1 MHILDIS
8 IMILYFSVLIIVGVI
23 GSKRAK
29 TADDFI
35 VAGRN
40 LGHFMYLSCLAAVI
54 LGGAS
59 TLGTAKLGYQFGISG
74 IWLVVMIGLGIIAI
88 GLFLTNKIFNLK
100 VLTISEM
107 LEKRY
112 SSQTRLISALVSVI
126 YTFMLTVTQVIGMG
140 TILHVLAGWNLT
152 VSMIV
157 GGGIVLFY
165 TILGGM
171 WSVTMTDVVQFV
183 IMTIGIFFI
192 MLPMSISKAGGWG
205 SLKENLPASHF
216 ELGNIG
222 GETIFQYFLLFTLG
236 VVVGQDI
243 WQRLF
248 TARTKAVSRGGTIGA
263 GLYSVFYAIAISII
277 GMCAFIILPDLG
289 DPQNA
294 FTSIAMETLPVGLLG
309 VVIASVVSAL
319 MSTAS
324 GTLLASSTLVVND
337 IIKKYIGPKMSER
350 QFLKTSRI
358 TTLTIGVLAIIV
370 SIWIQDILVAL
381 DVAYAILSGAV
392 FFPIILG
399 FFWKRVTAT
408 AAFYSILASMIA
420 IIIGL
425 VVNGPSSTQP
435 ILYGLVTSF
444 VVITTITLLSSNDDH
459 KSESEV
465 KQDIKGKADM
475 DTMAN

>member
-1 MHILDIS
+1 MQILDIS
-8 IMILYFSVLIIVGVI
+8 IMIIYFSVLIIVGVI

-88 GLFLTNKIFNLK
+88 GLFLTNKIFDLK

-112 SSQTRLISALVSVI
+112 NSQTRLISALVSVI

-171 WSVTMTDVVQFV
+171 WSVTMTDVIQFV
-183 IMTIGIFFI
+183 IMTIGIFLI
-192 MLPMSISKAGGWG
+192 MLPMSIFKAGGWS
-205 SLKENLPASHF
+205 SLQENLPASHF

-222 GETIFQYFLLFTLG
+222 GGTIFQYFLLFTLG
-236 VVVGQDI
+236 VVVAQDI

-248 TARTKAVSRGGTIGA
+248 TARTKSISRSGTIGA
-263 GLYSVFYAIAISII
+263 GIYSVFYAIAISII

-289 DPQNA
+289 DPQTA

-337 IIKKYIGPKMSER
+337 LIKKYIGPGMSER
-350 QFLKTSRI
+350 QFVKTSRI
-358 TTLTIGVLAIIV
+358 TTLTIGVMTIIV

-399 FFWKRVTAT
+399 FFWKRVTAN
-408 AAFYSILASMIA
+408 AAFYSILASMIV
-420 IIIGL
+420 IIVGL
-425 VVNGPSSTQP
+425 VIKGPSSTGP
-435 ILYGLVTSF
+435 ILYGLATSF
-444 VVITTITLLSSNDDH
+444 VVITALTLLSPQNEILTKGDATKDL
-459 KSESEV
+459 
-465 KQDIKGKADM
+465 KGKGVDI
-475 DTMAN
+475 AN

>member
-112 SSQTRLISALVSVI
+112 NSQTRLISALVSVI

-183 IMTIGIFFI
+183 IMTIGIFFV

-294 FTSIAMETLPVGLLG
+294 FTSIAMVTLPAGLLG

-337 IIKKYIGPKMSER
+337 II
-350 QFLKTSRI
+350 
-358 TTLTIGVLAIIV
+358 
-370 SIWIQDILVAL
+370 
-381 DVAYAILSGAV
+381 
-392 FFPIILG
+392 
-399 FFWKRVTAT
+399 
-408 AAFYSILASMIA
+408 
-420 IIIGL
+420 
-425 VVNGPSSTQP
+425 
-435 ILYGLVTSF
+435 
-444 VVITTITLLSSNDDH
+444 
-459 KSESEV
+459 
-465 KQDIKGKADM
+465 
-475 DTMAN
+475 

>member
-1 MHILDIS
+1 MQILDIS

-88 GLFLTNKIFNLK
+88 GLFLTNKIFDLK

-112 SSQTRLISALVSVI
+112 NSQTRLISALVSVI

-171 WSVTMTDVVQFV
+171 WSVTMTDVIQFV
-183 IMTIGIFFI
+183 IMTIGIFLI
-192 MLPMSISKAGGWG
+192 MLPMSIFKAGGWS
-205 SLKENLPASHF
+205 SLHENLPASHF

-222 GETIFQYFLLFTLG
+222 GGTIFQYFLLFTLG

-248 TARTKAVSRGGTIGA
+248 TARTKSISRSGTIGA
-263 GLYSVFYAIAISII
+263 GIYSVFYAIAISII

-289 DPQNA
+289 DPQTA

-337 IIKKYIGPKMSER
+337 LIKKYIGPGMSER
-350 QFLKTSRI
+350 QFVKTSRI
-358 TTLTIGVLAIIV
+358 TTLTIGVMTIIV

-399 FFWKRVTAT
+399 FFWKRVTAN
-408 AAFYSILASMIA
+408 AAFYSILASMIV
-420 IIIGL
+420 IIVGL
-425 VVNGPSSTQP
+425 VIKGPSSTGP
-435 ILYGLVTSF
+435 ILYGLATSF
-444 VVITTITLLSSNDDH
+444 VVITALTLLSPQNEILTKGDAT
-459 KSESEV
+459 K
-465 KQDIKGKADM
+465 DIKGKDV
-475 DTMAN
+475 DIAN

>member
-1 MHILDIS
+1 MDILDIS

-29 TADDFI
+29 TADEFI

-88 GLFLTNKIFNLK
+88 GLFLTNKIFDLK

-112 SSQTRLISALVSVI
+112 NSQTRLLSALVSVI

-171 WSVTMTDVVQFV
+171 WSVTMTDVIQFV
-183 IMTIGIFFI
+183 IMTIGIFLI

-205 SLKENLPASHF
+205 SLQENLPAAHF

-222 GETIFQYFLLFTLG
+222 GATIFQYFLLFTLG

-248 TARTKAVSRGGTIGA
+248 TARTKAISRSGTVGA
-263 GLYSVFYAIAISII
+263 GIYSIFYAIAISII

-289 DPQNA
+289 DPQTA
-294 FTSIAMETLPVGLLG
+294 FTSIAMETLPAGLLG

-337 IIKKYIGPKMSER
+337 LIKKYIGPGMSER

-358 TTLTIGVLAIIV
+358 TTLTIGVMAIIV

-399 FFWKRVTAT
+399 FFWKRVTAN
-408 AAFYSILASMIA
+408 AAFYSILASMIV
-420 IIIGL
+420 IIVGL
-425 VVNGPSSTQP
+425 VITGPSSTGP
-435 ILYGLVTSF
+435 ILYGLATSL
-444 VVITTITLLSSNDDH
+444 VVITALTLLSPKNETLP
-459 KSESEV
+459 KG
-465 KQDIKGKADM
+465 DIKGKDI
-475 DTMAN
+475 DIAN